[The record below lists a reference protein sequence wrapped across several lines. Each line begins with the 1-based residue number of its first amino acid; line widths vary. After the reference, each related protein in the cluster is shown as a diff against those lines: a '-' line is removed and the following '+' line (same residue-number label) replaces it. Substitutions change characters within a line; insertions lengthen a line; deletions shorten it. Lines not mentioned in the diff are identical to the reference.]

1 MSRFRTVCREKN
13 TFVQY
18 SPLLYWLG
26 VKAIKT
32 YIRTKS
38 GRLVERVIF
47 MNDEDYAAFLA
58 SGGDGDLAEQL
69 LKKYL
74 SKVLWFWVWIDFCF
88 TPTEF
93 DVYRF
98 ISYLAVLF
106 DCSLQDEAKGLE
118 SWDKEEQKAITTY
131 IRTKSGRRVAKTV
144 YVSKRDYEAIKRGEA
159 DPNKIL
165 QKYVNTEDG
174 EKLDGKTQV
183 IFIFRVIS
191 LAPWPVANYS

>member
-1 MSRFRTVCREKN
+1 M
-13 TFVQY
+13 
-18 SPLLYWLG
+18 
-26 VKAIKT
+26 
-32 YIRTKS
+32 
-38 GRLVERVIF
+38 
-47 MNDEDYAAFLA
+47 
-58 SGGDGDLAEQL
+58 
-69 LKKYL
+69 
-74 SKVLWFWVWIDFCF
+74 
-88 TPTEF
+88 
-93 DVYRF
+93 
-98 ISYLAVLF
+98 
-106 DCSLQDEAKGLE
+106 E

-191 LAPWPVANYS
+191 LAP